1 MSTGSSKLTPEQR
14 EFYTAKFGV
23 TYHHVPEQPWV
34 MPRSE
39 RRKLRFKPKAE
50 R

>member
-1 MSTGSSKLTPEQR
+1 MSTGSSRLTPEQQQ
-14 EFYTAKFGV
+14 FYTRRFGV
-23 TYHHVPEQPWV
+23 TYHHVPEQPWTA
-34 MPRSE
+34 PRRD